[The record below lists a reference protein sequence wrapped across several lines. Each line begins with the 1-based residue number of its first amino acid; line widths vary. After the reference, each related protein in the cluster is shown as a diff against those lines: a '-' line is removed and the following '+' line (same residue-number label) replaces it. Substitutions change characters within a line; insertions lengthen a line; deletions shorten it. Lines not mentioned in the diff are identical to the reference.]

1 MSKQQKSSTNSNIAT
16 VLKEATNGLLNEESL
31 QIIESAFNEEVEKRA
46 VLREQAALEL
56 QDQEYSEKLVQ
67 VLEAIDRDKTKKLVK
82 VVEAID
88 RNNALKLKKVIKKY
102 NKALHGDAQAFK
114 ESVVKHISDYLEVY
128 LEELVPQQAINEAVK
143 NKKAYSVLAGLRNQ
157 LSIGSSLL
165 DESVR
170 TAVIDGKQQIDALE
184 SQLQEKNRQIETL
197 TEHYR
202 VVAANLLLEQKS
214 AGLPAKKKDYLKKVL
229 GSRSPEFINENFE
242 YTLKLYDKKEN
253 EQLQNLREEAMET
266 RKVKVK
272 APSIDELILNERVEN
287 KPKAQP
293 VNNGTNVYLEQLTK
307 YM

>member
-184 SQLQEKNRQIETL
+184 SQLQEKNKQIETL

>member
-1 MSKQQKSSTNSNIAT
+1 MSKQNKSSTDGNIAT
-16 VLKEATNGLLNEESL
+16 VLREATNGLLNEKSL
-31 QIIESAFNEEVEKRA
+31 QAIETAFNEEVEKRSF
-46 VLREQAALEL
+46 LREQAALEM

-88 RNNALKLKKVIKKY
+88 RNNAIKLKKVIKKY
-102 NKALHGDAQAFK
+102 NKVLHNDARAFK
-114 ESVVKHISDYLEVY
+114 ESVVSNISDYLEVY
-128 LEELVPQQAINEAVK
+128 LEELVPQEAINEAVK

-170 TAVIDGKQQIDALE
+170 SAVIDGKQQIESLE
-184 SQLQEKNRQIETL
+184 EQLEQKTKHIEQL

-214 AGLPAKKKDYLKKVL
+214 AGLPAKKKEYLKRVL

-253 EQLQNLREEAMET
+253 EQLQTLREEAMET

-272 APSIDELILNERVEN
+272 APTINDLIINERVSNERPRRSEPTIN
-287 KPKAQP
+287 EA
-293 VNNGTNVYLEQLTK
+293 YLEQLSK

>member
-1 MSKQQKSSTNSNIAT
+1 MSKQQKSSPDSNIAT
-16 VLKEATNGLLNEESL
+16 VLREATNGLLNEKSL
-31 QIIESAFNEEVEKRA
+31 EIIESAFNEEVEKRA
-46 VLREQAALEL
+46 VLREQEALEL
-56 QDQEYSEKLVQ
+56 QDQEYSDKLVQ
-67 VLEAIDRDKTKKLVK
+67 VLEAIDRDKTRKLVK

-102 NKALHGDAQAFK
+102 NNVLHGDAHAFK
-114 ESVVKHISDYLEVY
+114 ESVVKNISDYLEVY
-128 LEELVPQQAINEAVK
+128 LEELVPQESINEAVK
-143 NKKAYSVLAGLRNQ
+143 NKKAYAVLAGLRNQ

-170 TAVIDGKQQIDALE
+170 TAVIDGKQQIDALAE
-184 SQLQEKNRQIETL
+184 QLEEKNKQLENL

-214 AGLPAKKKDYLKKVL
+214 AGLPTKRKEYLKKVL

-242 YTLKLYDKKEN
+242 YTLKLYDKKEK

-272 APSIDELILNERVEN
+272 SPSIDDLIINEQRSR
-287 KPKAQP
+287 PSRAP
-293 VNNGTNVYLEQLTK
+293 VQRLETDGYLEQLGK

>member
-184 SQLQEKNRQIETL
+184 FQLQEKNKQIETL

-293 VNNGTNVYLEQLTK
+293 VNNGTSVYLEQLNK

>member
-1 MSKQQKSSTNSNIAT
+1 MSKQQKPSPDSNIAT
-16 VLKEATNGLLNEESL
+16 VLKEATNGLLNEKSL
-31 QIIESAFNEEVEKRA
+31 EIIESAFNEEVEKRA

-56 QDQEYSEKLVQ
+56 QDQEYSDKLVQ
-67 VLEAIDRDKTKKLVK
+67 VLEAIDRDKTRKLVK
-82 VVEAID
+82 VVETID
-88 RNNALKLKKVIKKY
+88 RNNALKLKKVIRKY
-102 NKALHGDAQAFK
+102 NKALHGDAHAFK

-128 LEELVPQQAINEAVK
+128 LEELVPQQSINEAVK
-143 NKKAYSVLAGLRNQ
+143 NKKAYAVLAGLRNQ

-184 SQLQEKNRQIETL
+184 EQLEEKNKQLENL

-214 AGLPAKKKDYLKKVL
+214 AGLPTKRKEYLKKVL

-242 YTLKLYDKKEN
+242 YTLKLYDKKEK

-266 RKVKVK
+266 RRVKVK
-272 APSIDELILNERVEN
+272 SPSIDDLIINEQRSRPSQAPAKRLETD
-287 KPKAQP
+287 
-293 VNNGTNVYLEQLTK
+293 GYLEQLGK

>member
-1 MSKQQKSSTNSNIAT
+1 MSKQQKTTSDSNIAT
-16 VLKEATNGLLNEESL
+16 VLREATNGLLNEKSL
-31 QIIESAFNEEVEKRA
+31 EIIESAFNEEVEKRA

-56 QDQEYSEKLVQ
+56 QDQEYSDKLVQ

-88 RNNALKLKKVIKKY
+88 RNNALKLKKVIRKY
-102 NKALHGDAQAFK
+102 NNALHGDARTFK

-128 LEELVPQQAINEAVK
+128 LEELIPQQSINEAVK

-170 TAVIDGKQQIDALE
+170 TAVIDGKQQIDALQG
-184 SQLQEKNRQIETL
+184 QLDEKNKQIENL

-214 AGLPAKKKDYLKKVL
+214 AGLPTKKKEYLKKVL
-229 GSRSPEFINENFE
+229 GTRSPEFINENFE

-272 APSIDELILNERVEN
+272 SPSIDDLIINEQINRV
-287 KPKAQP
+287 PQARPQRAATD
-293 VNNGTNVYLEQLTK
+293 GYLEQLGK
-307 YM
+307 YI

>member
-1 MSKQQKSSTNSNIAT
+1 MSKQQKTSSNSNIAT
-16 VLKEATNGLLNEESL
+16 VLREATNGLLNEQSL
-31 QIIESAFNEEVEKRA
+31 EIIESAFNEEVEKRA

-56 QDQEYSEKLVQ
+56 QDQEYSDKLVQ
-67 VLEAIDRDKTKKLVK
+67 VLEAIDRDKTRKLVK

-88 RNNALKLKKVIKKY
+88 RNNALKLKKVIRKY
-102 NKALHGDAQAFK
+102 NNALHGDAHTFK

-170 TAVIDGKQQIDALE
+170 TAVIDGKQQIDALQD
-184 SQLQEKNRQIETL
+184 QLDEKNKQIENL

-214 AGLPAKKKDYLKKVL
+214 AGLPTKKKEYLKKVL

-242 YTLKLYDKKEN
+242 YTLKLYDKKEK

-272 APSIDELILNERVEN
+272 SPSIDDLIINEQINRV
-287 KPKAQP
+287 PQP
-293 VNNGTNVYLEQLTK
+293 RPQRTPTDGYLEQLGK

>member
-1 MSKQQKSSTNSNIAT
+1 MSKQQKSSPDSNIAT
-16 VLKEATNGLLNEESL
+16 VLREATNGLLNEKSL
-31 QIIESAFNEEVEKRA
+31 EIIESAFNEEVEKRA

-56 QDQEYSEKLVQ
+56 QDQEYSDKLVQ
-67 VLEAIDRDKTKKLVK
+67 VLEAIDRDKTRKLVK

-102 NKALHGDAQAFK
+102 NNVLHGDANVFK
-114 ESVVKHISDYLEVY
+114 ESVVKNISDYLEVY
-128 LEELVPQQAINEAVK
+128 LEELVPQESINEAVK
-143 NKKAYSVLAGLRNQ
+143 NKKAYAVLAGLRNQ

-170 TAVIDGKQQIDALE
+170 TAVIDGKQQIDALAE
-184 SQLQEKNRQIETL
+184 QLEEKNKQLENL

-214 AGLPAKKKDYLKKVL
+214 AGLPTKRKEYLKKVL

-242 YTLKLYDKKEN
+242 YTLKLYDKKEK

-272 APSIDELILNERVEN
+272 SPSIDDLIINEQRSR
-287 KPKAQP
+287 PSRAP
-293 VNNGTNVYLEQLTK
+293 VQRLETDGYLEQLGK

>member
-1 MSKQQKSSTNSNIAT
+1 MSKQQKTTSDSNIAT
-16 VLKEATNGLLNEESL
+16 VLREATNGLLNEKSL

-56 QDQEYSEKLVQ
+56 QDQEYSDKLVQ
-67 VLEAIDRDKTKKLVK
+67 VLEAIDRDKTRKLVK

-88 RNNALKLKKVIKKY
+88 RNNALKLKKVIRKY
-102 NKALHGDAQAFK
+102 NNALHGDARTFK

-128 LEELVPQQAINEAVK
+128 LEELIPQQSINEAVK

-170 TAVIDGKQQIDALE
+170 TAVIDGKQQIDALQE
-184 SQLQEKNRQIETL
+184 RLDEKNKQIENL

-214 AGLPAKKKDYLKKVL
+214 AGLPTKKKEYLKKVL
-229 GSRSPEFINENFE
+229 GTRSPEFINENFE

-272 APSIDELILNERVEN
+272 SPSIDDLIINEQINRV
-287 KPKAQP
+287 PQARPQRAATD
-293 VNNGTNVYLEQLTK
+293 GYLEQLGK
-307 YM
+307 YI